1 MGPSYETAKMIQY
14 YSIRNQASIYGETTS
29 TDKVKLLR
37 AAWFSW
43 NEEGSRLDCRPQ
55 CSGTASL
62 CNRIAQLC
70 SWGRSVPF
78 LIYK

>member
-37 AAWFSW
+37 AAWFFW
-43 NEEGSRLDCRPQ
+43 NEEGSRLDCRLQ